1 MFEQKFISE
10 SICFEWTSLN
20 GYHVYLLDICTDIQ
34 LFVKFSII

>member
-20 GYHVYLLDICTDIQ
+20 GYHVYLLDIYMYRY
-34 LFVKFSII
+34 SIVCEI